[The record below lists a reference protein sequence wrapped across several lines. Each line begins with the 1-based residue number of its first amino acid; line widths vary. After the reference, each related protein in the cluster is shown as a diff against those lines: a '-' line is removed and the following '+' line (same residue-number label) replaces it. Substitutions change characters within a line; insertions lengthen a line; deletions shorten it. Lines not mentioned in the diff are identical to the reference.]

1 MTTQNEEG
9 DLLGNKRSRKQK
21 ENLKNKRGTSEEAA
35 LSSPVCYAS
44 SHELRP
50 EFLDYM
56 ENPSMNNLTGKE
68 TEANSKKIEDQR
80 T

>member
-21 ENLKNKRGTSEEAA
+21 ENLKNKKGTSEAAA

-44 SHELRP
+44 SNELRP
-50 EFLDYM
+50 ELLDYM
-56 ENPSMNNLTGKE
+56 ENPSMKNLSGKENE
-68 TEANSKKIEDQR
+68 TEANSKN
-80 T
+80 